1 MATNISVLTG
11 NSFGNGL
18 VGLQFATDGG
28 TPLFTIGNFQIDAN
42 LSGKQT
48 KTFNVGEASEYYS
61 LESLGETTPQDN
73 ELKINKTKL
82 KLNPDYTNPK
92 TYSYF
97 GSIKEYFRV
106 NVENI
111 IKFWPASIYVN
122 NVINTTTGNTIQ
134 GYSHNPV
141 NNTSNFYVNNNF
153 FVNNFDIKYVVQ
165 INNTIGEE
173 NPLRNLNVEYARYTI
188 FYGDVEYSIINF
200 TGSTSFTNDLV
211 YFEVEGNPFPLATG
225 GTLSTTYHIKPNS
238 VEVENF
244 FASLSDLS
252 RQLLNRYIVPGY
264 TIKFNYLSESDQG
277 AYNIFVNRVYTWPV
291 TDGYNLDIVSN
302 LFDTYLTSL
311 YEFCEYFD
319 ENDTNIMN
327 RRLVAEAINRLNTIR
342 RADGS
347 EDENEAEKMSKLINI
362 YAREFDEVKK
372 YIDGLSYIR
381 DVTYNK
387 LENTPD
393 TILKSNANTLGWKLL
408 APMSDV
414 DLISSFIPTKSVYSG
429 YTINYSTYD
438 AEIEFWRRLIVNTSH
453 LWRSKGSRKAIEF
466 LFEFIGAPEQL
477 VNFNE
482 HVYMAKKPL
491 NVEIF
496 KLILNE
502 ITGTDNITTYNI
514 DEDGF
519 PKILPNT
526 PYTYYQSNGLWYR
539 QTAGQNAGIDI
550 LDGNNPHIGPYDGG
564 KDYLDQFRCLIG
576 QFSATTIAI
585 GEDYVTF
592 GNLFKN
598 YSNGL
603 INDYN
608 GQIYLDSFSLDG
620 KPNICFSVTGTV
632 TTDPNPQDVLGL
644 CGCPIGLSDK
654 ALLISFDSKST
665 LKPCTNRSVG
675 TVVVVTPVEVTGRS
689 VSINSGVIGILPSE
703 SVLARGLVSTSIS
716 CDYTPQK
723 IISNPPIV
731 VFSSSTQSNVQLV
744 PIECCTTTNT
754 NQSDV
759 DWVDNGNGL
768 GYCLWNNYCGEI
780 RLAGFTSQGYGI
792 FYNHVN
798 HQSGTTAASL
808 GVSNIDD
815 CCNTFGG
822 TSITSGVRFDPQNYC
837 VFNVRNDTV
846 GVSSTTANTE
856 CQLIILEDI
865 NEETIL
871 FNDGTVH
878 FTNGTTVVGATL
890 ECCNHYSTP
899 ELPLTFCGGKCYWI
913 DPTTTCDEYN
923 DLKVTLGVDGNDGVY
938 LLTGSSETCYFQ
950 VEFDMLVNFNCTE
963 FLTCTKDL
971 NILEVLS
978 GFTIDATIETATGT
992 TPTTLQTYPAFNF
1005 NINNKPT
1012 GVYFNGNDSD
1022 CNALN
1027 NEILLELGENCDIV
1041 TSETFSANWVK
1052 VSFNIN
1058 NTIIGQKIK
1067 LGFNFNNIP
1076 CNFDLLVDNIKIDRL
1091 CVITNEDILNLTN
1104 CPGFDLDRVVDNK
1117 KSWVYTEERVNRSLN
1132 YLDFRETSYYE
1143 NHSRLLINS
1152 KEIDLTLDA
1161 AKAIDNDVL
1170 CYVVKNDCFFT
1181 GNTGTTI
1188 SDPYLSQYQS
1198 EIDKIDDVNEFR
1210 DYVLSRLVDPKSR
1223 QVIRSYPLLR
1233 YMFDKYL
1240 NLCGNNTCYDLG
1252 NQYNYDSLNNFI
1264 KLIGD
1269 YWIELVEQLVP
1280 STSIWRGATRYYRNT
1295 VFDQPKYKYKNY
1307 SLLTCDPVC
1316 TQLIS
1321 GSSYCLMTLTE
1332 ALLYGLQT
1340 PVNQLSSP
1348 NFYLSEITDCW
1359 SNFFNSS
1366 AGIIATD
1373 INPIPPQIL
1382 SLINSSGN
1390 SLNYASVTINGSIS
1404 GNTIFSGILS
1414 SGSTIG
1420 SLTGVTT
1427 GDITNIIISSFS
1439 GSGYTITTDTN
1450 GIYITS
1456 PNDDDCGKTLDINY
1470 CLDLSLSGVSGT
1482 TSALNYPN
1490 IVTTPITIGTM
1501 LSDIARSTSNNSL
1514 YVLNDVTNGSVTV
1527 VDCATETISTTI
1539 NLPGGQ
1545 NPQRIVYNS
1554 TNNTMYV
1561 LAYSVSMTGL
1571 VFVIDCTTNTV
1582 ITSIPLTF
1590 NPNFC
1595 DIVYTSVNNR
1605 VYVSD
1610 AIGNKII
1617 AINCN
1622 TNTIISIFP
1631 PTQIAGFSYPGKMAY
1646 NPTNNR
1652 VYCTT
1657 FTGAIFMVDCS
1668 TNTIIQ
1674 TPIPVLADNITYDSV
1689 NNRMYLTKNSNGTG
1703 RFIDCNTN
1711 IASTSTVIGPQ
1722 AYAIEYCSPY
1732 NVIFVTFINSGDLK
1746 IFSAGSLMVNT
1757 TFQALQHLVGV
1768 SGNVNRIV
1776 YNPVNNKLY
1785 LPSRESGNI
1794 VVLTAPTVSSVV
1806 STTCQTC
1813 VPLLSSTF
1821 QTIFSG
1827 ATTLVCGTNECG
1839 YTGFKDS
1846 GVEVIV
1852 EPIEINIGTGST
1864 SISCVEVNNQTIC
1877 SKVFITDIN
1886 DDVTFGGRILTI
1898 TQ

>member
-42 LSGKQT
+42 LTGKQN
-48 KTFNVGEASEYYS
+48 KIFNVGEASEYYS
-61 LESLGETTPQDN
+61 LENLGETTPQDA
-73 ELKINKTKL
+73 ELKVNKTKL

-111 IKFWPASIYVN
+111 IKFWPASIYVD
-122 NVINTTTGNTIQ
+122 NVINTFTGNTVQ
-134 GYSHNPV
+134 SYTYNPV
-141 NNTSNFYVNNNF
+141 TNKANFYVNNSF
-153 FVNNFDIKYVVQ
+153 FINNFDIKYVVQ
-165 INNTIGEE
+165 IDSTTGEE
-173 NPLRNLNVEYARYTI
+173 NPLRNLNVEYARYVI
-188 FYGDVEYSIINF
+188 FYNDTEYSITNF

-211 YFEVEGNPFPLATG
+211 YFEVDGNPFPLTTG

-238 VEVENF
+238 IEVENF

-252 RQLLNRYIVPGY
+252 RQLLNRYIVPAY
-264 TIKFNYLSESDQG
+264 TIKFSYLSESDQG
-277 AYNIFVNRVYTWPV
+277 PYNIFVNRTYTWPV

-393 TILKSNANTLGWKLL
+393 SIVKTDANALGWKLL

-438 AEIEFWRRLIVNTSH
+438 AEIEFWRRLIINTSH

-466 LFEFIGAPEQL
+466 IFEFIGAPEQL
-477 VNFNE
+477 VSFNE
-482 HVYMAKKPL
+482 HIYMAKKPL

-502 ITGTDNITTYNI
+502 LTGANDITTYNL

-539 QTAGQNAGIDI
+539 QTAGQNAGVDI

-564 KDYLDQFRCLIG
+564 KDYLEQFRCLIG
-576 QFSATTIAI
+576 QFSATTIVI
-585 GEDYVTF
+585 GSDYVTF

-608 GQIYLDSFSLDG
+608 GQVYLNSYNLDG
-620 KPNICFSVTGTV
+620 QPNICFSVTGTV
-632 TTDPNPQDVLGL
+632 TTDPDPQYVLGL
-644 CGCPIGLSDK
+644 CGCPIGVSDN
-654 ALLISFDSKST
+654 ALLISFDKKDS
-665 LKPCTNRSVG
+665 LKPCTRK
-675 TVVVVTPVEVTGRS
+675 VVTGSVEFTGRTIS
-689 VSINSGVIGILPSE
+689 VAAPSGILPIKGGLGTPVGTAAAGF
-703 SVLARGLVSTSIS
+703 SVVGKCEYS
-716 CDYTPQK
+716 PQT

-731 VFSSSTQSNVQLV
+731 VFSSTTATNIQLV
-744 PIECCTTTNT
+744 PVGCCTTLNT
-754 NQSDV
+754 NQSNV
-759 DWVDNGNGL
+759 NWVDNGNGL
-768 GYCLWNNYCGEI
+768 GYCLWNNTCGE
-780 RLAGFTSQGYGI
+780 LSLVGFTSQGYGI
-792 FYNHVN
+792 FYNNVN
-798 HQSGTTAASL
+798 QQSGTTAASL
-808 GVSNIDD
+808 GVSNIDN
-815 CCNTFGG
+815 CCKTFGG
-822 TSITSGVRFDPQNYC
+822 SIITSGVRVDPQSYC
-837 VFNVRNDTV
+837 VFNVV
-846 GVSSTTANTE
+846 GVGSTTAQTA
-856 CQLIILEDI
+856 CQLTILEDI
-865 NEETIL
+865 NGETIL

-878 FTNGTTVVGATL
+878 FTNGTSVVGATL
-890 ECCNHYSTP
+890 ECCNYYSTP
-899 ELPLTFCGGKCYWI
+899 ELPLTFCGGNCYWI
-913 DPTTTCDEYN
+913 DPTTTCDDYN
-923 DLKVTLGVDGNDGVY
+923 DVKVTLGVDGNDGVY

-950 VEFDMLVNFNCTE
+950 VEFDMLLNFNCTE
-963 FLTCTKDL
+963 FLSCTKGL

-1005 NINNKPT
+1005 NIENKPT
-1012 GVYFNGNDSD
+1012 GVYFSGNESD

-1027 NEILLELGENCDIV
+1027 NEILLELGDNCGVV
-1041 TSETFSANWVK
+1041 TSETFGATWVK

-1058 NTIIGQKIK
+1058 SSIIGQKIK
-1067 LGFNFNNIP
+1067 VGFNFNNIP
-1076 CNFDLLVDNIKIDRL
+1076 CNFDFLVDNIKIDRL
-1091 CVITNEDILNLTN
+1091 CVVTNEDILDLTN
-1104 CPGFDLDRVVDNK
+1104 CPGFDLERVIDNK
-1117 KSWVYTEERVNRSLN
+1117 KSWTYTEERVNRSLN

-1143 NHSRLLINS
+1143 NDSRLLINS

-1170 CYVVKNDCFFT
+1170 CYVVNNGCFFT

-1188 SDPYLSQYQS
+1188 TDPYLAQYQS

-1240 NLCGNNTCYDLG
+1240 NLCGNNTCSDLG

-1307 SLLTCDPVC
+1307 SLLTCNPVC

-1321 GSSYCLMTLTE
+1321 GASYCLMTLSDS
-1332 ALLYGLQT
+1332 LLYELQK
-1340 PVNQLSSP
+1340 PVDELSNP
-1348 NFYLSEITDCW
+1348 DYYLSQITDCW
-1359 SNFFNSS
+1359 YNLFNPSTGSISS
-1366 AGIIATD
+1366 GVK
-1373 INPIPPQIL
+1373 PIPPQI
-1382 SLINSSGN
+1382 SQLITSSGN
-1390 SLNYASVTINGSIS
+1390 TLNSASITINGSIS
-1404 GNTIFSGILS
+1404 GNTIFSGLLV
-1414 SGSTIG
+1414 SGTTIAG
-1420 SLTGVTT
+1420 LTGIT
-1427 GDITNIIISSFS
+1427 DTNIINLITSSFS
-1439 GSGYTITTDTN
+1439 GSGYTITTDTT

-1456 PNDDDCGKTLDINY
+1456 PNEDDCGKTLDVNY
-1470 CLDLSLSGVSGT
+1470 CLTLSLSGVSGT

-1490 IVTTPITIGTM
+1490 INSTPITIGTVM
-1501 LSDIARSTSNNSL
+1501 SDMARSTSNNSL
-1514 YVLNDVTNGSVTV
+1514 YVLNDSPTGSVTV
-1527 VDCATETISTTI
+1527 IDCTTDTVTTTIS
-1539 NLPGGQ
+1539 LVGGQ
-1545 NPQRIVYNS
+1545 YPQRIAYNS

-1571 VFVIDCTTNTV
+1571 IFVIDCTTNTV
-1582 ITSIPLTF
+1582 ITTIPLTF
-1590 NPNFC
+1590 NPNYC
-1595 DIVYTSVNNR
+1595 DIVYTSANNR

-1610 AIGNKII
+1610 NFNFTIV

-1622 TNTIISIFP
+1622 TNTIISTFP
-1631 PTQIAGFSYPGKMAY
+1631 STIINGFNYPGRMAY
-1646 NPTNNR
+1646 NPTNDR
-1652 VYCTT
+1652 VYCVTQ
-1657 FTGAIFMVDCS
+1657 GSGVYMIDCS
-1668 TNTIIQ
+1668 TNTIIT
-1674 TPIPVLADNITYDSV
+1674 TPIPIGGDYIAYDSV
-1689 NNRMYLTKNSNGTG
+1689 NNRMYVTYTLAGTG
-1703 RFIDCNTN
+1703 RYINCTTN
-1711 IASTSTVIGPQ
+1711 VASPAISIGPSPHT
-1722 AYAIEYCSPY
+1722 IEYCSPY
-1732 NVIFVTFINSGDLK
+1732 NVVFISYFGTGNLK
-1746 IFSAGSLMVNT
+1746 IFNAS
-1757 TFQALQHLVGV
+1757 TFSALQNIVGLT
-1768 SGNVNRIV
+1768 GNVYGMV
-1776 YNPVNNKLY
+1776 YNPVNNRLY
-1785 LPSRESGNI
+1785 LANQETGNI
-1794 VVLTAPTVSSVV
+1794 TVLTAPTVNAVV

-1821 QTIFSG
+1821 ETV
-1827 ATTLVCGTNECG
+1827 TTGTTTFVCGTNDCG
-1839 YTGFKDS
+1839 YTGYKDS
-1846 GVEVIV
+1846 GVEVII
-1852 EPIEINIGTGST
+1852 EPIEINLGTGST
-1864 SISCVEVNNQTIC
+1864 NISCVEVNNQTIC
-1877 SKVFITDIN
+1877 SKIFITDIN